1 MRRPLGAPT
10 WKRARI
16 YACVYACFFVR
27 TNVAFKWTLSGE
39 RINYSLALFFLL
51 LLEEMKRRF
60 EKMKIGEDIYIFTFV
75 INSTY
80 LEICE
85 SLLQTFRENKEMT
98 ILVKRG
104 RRFYG
109 ESIRPRSSTPFFIQ
123 SLGTMT
129 DSFLRVIYNNFGD
142 NFHTK
147 LWRIIDR
154 SIENY
159 TLFSICPYAP
169 FRRKYLAAFPDK
181 LFPAILVSCV
191 CVTNVY
197 PIRN

>member
-1 MRRPLGAPT
+1 MRVRVL
-10 WKRARI
+10 
-16 YACVYACFFVR
+16 FVR

-60 EKMKIGEDIYIFTFV
+60 EKMKIGKDIYIFTFV
-75 INSTY
+75 TNSTY

-85 SLLQTFRENKEMT
+85 SLLQTFRENKALEMA
-98 ILVKRG
+98 IFLKRG

-109 ESIRPRSSTPFFIQ
+109 ESIRPRSSTPFLAR

-142 NFHTK
+142 DFHTK
-147 LWRIIDR
+147 LWQMIDR

-159 TLFSICPYAP
+159 ALFSICPYAP
-169 FRRKYLAAFPDK
+169 FRRKYLAAFRDK
-181 LFPAILVSCV
+181 LFSCV

>member
-1 MRRPLGAPT
+1 
-10 WKRARI
+10 
-16 YACVYACFFVR
+16 
-27 TNVAFKWTLSGE
+27 
-39 RINYSLALFFLL
+39 
-51 LLEEMKRRF
+51 
-60 EKMKIGEDIYIFTFV
+60 MKIGEDIYIFTFV
-75 INSTY
+75 TNSTY

-169 FRRKYLAAFPDK
+169 FRRKYLAAFRDK
-181 LFPAILVSCV
+181 LFSCV